1 MPGAG
6 AIAFPAVALIAWLLV
21 VVEYGHVRCDR
32 SNPSQIVLLAIFVLL
47 ALTFTTSSPGFR
59 NLINSY
65 SLYGDLVTLH
75 VQTFVIC
82 ATASLLALL
91 ILRSYPLDR
100 AKPRIYLRLGLIA
113 LALVVMITLFVTV
126 DHAHAK
132 DAFRLVRWYS
142 SSPGSIAYL
151 LVHQA
156 IFAVTMLDIYCCAAG
171 ALAR

>member
-32 SNPSQIVLLAIFVLL
+32 SNPSQIALLAVFVLL
-47 ALTFTTSSPGFR
+47 ALTFITSSPGFW

-82 ATASLLALL
+82 AMASLLLALL
-91 ILRSYPLDR
+91 ILWSYPLDR
-100 AKPRIYLRLGLIA
+100 AKPRIYLLLGLIILA
-113 LALVVMITLFVTV
+113 LAAVITLFVTV

-132 DAFRLVRWYS
+132 DAFRLVR
-142 SSPGSIAYL
+142 
-151 LVHQA
+151 
-156 IFAVTMLDIYCCAAG
+156 
-171 ALAR
+171 